1 MNPIGVMQGRLLPP
15 IEDKIQAHPGELWR
29 DEFPAAKECGLDL
42 IEWIFE
48 GRDWQKNAIMTN
60 PDEIIEYSQKYN
72 IKVITLIAD
81 FFMDCPLL
89 RVSPAEV
96 DTRMTVFEGLLKKAG
111 RVGVKYLNVPFV
123 DNSEITSDAE
133 RDQVAHLMSRLLPQ
147 AEQLGMEIA
156 LETSLNPKK
165 FRQLLD
171 TINHPLIKVNYDIG
185 NSAALG
191 YDPAEEMDAY
201 GTSIATV
208 HIKDRVLGGSTVPLG
223 QGDSDFDTVFSKL
236 AGLNYTGPFTL
247 QAARNGDEKTATKN
261 YLEFVN
267 NYLNKYFNQ

>member
-1 MNPIGVMQGRLLPP
+1 MNLIGIMQGRLLPP
-15 IEDKIQAHPGELWR
+15 IEDRIQAHPGEQWR
-29 DEFPAAKECGLDL
+29 EEFPTAQECGLDL

-48 GRDWQKNAIMTN
+48 ERNWQKNAILAN

-72 IKVITLIAD
+72 IKVVTLIAD

-89 RVSPAEV
+89 RVSSAEV
-96 DTRMTVFEGLLKKAG
+96 DSRMAVFENLLKQAG
-111 RVGVKYLNVPFV
+111 RIGVKFLNVPFV
-123 DNSEITSDAE
+123 DNSEITSDTE
-133 RDQVAHLMSRLLPQ
+133 RGQVVHLMSRLLPQ

-156 LETSLNPKK
+156 LETSLNPEK

-185 NSAALG
+185 NSTALG
-191 YDPAEEMDAY
+191 YDPTEEMDAY

-223 QGDSDFDTVFSKL
+223 QGDSDFATVFSRL
-236 AGLNYTGPFTL
+236 ADLNYQGPFTL
-247 QAARNGDEKTATKN
+247 QAARNGDEKTATEN
-261 YLEFVN
+261 YMKFVN
-267 NYLNKYFNQ
+267 NYLNKYFIQ

>member
-1 MNPIGVMQGRLLPP
+1 MNLIGVMQGRLLPS
-15 IEDKIQAHPGELWR
+15 IEGRIQAHPGEQWR
-29 DEFPAAKECGLDL
+29 EEFPAAREYGLDL

-48 GRDWQKNAIMTN
+48 GRDWQKNAIMAN

-81 FFMDCPLL
+81 FFMDRPLL

-96 DTRMTVFEGLLKKAG
+96 DKRMTVFEDLLMKAS
-111 RVGVKYLNVPFV
+111 RVGVKFLNVPFV

-133 RDQVAHLMSRLLPQ
+133 RDQVANLMSRLLPQ
-147 AEQLGMEIA
+147 AEKLGMEIA
-156 LETSLNPKK
+156 LETSLNPQK

-208 HIKDRVLGGSTVPLG
+208 HRKDRVLGGSTVPLG
-223 QGDSDFDTVFSKL
+223 QGDSDFATVFSRL
-236 AGLNYTGPFTL
+236 AGLNYQGPFTL
-247 QAARNGDEKTATKN
+247 QAARNGDEKTATEN
-261 YLEFVN
+261 YIKFVN
-267 NYLNKYFNQ
+267 NYLNKYFIQ